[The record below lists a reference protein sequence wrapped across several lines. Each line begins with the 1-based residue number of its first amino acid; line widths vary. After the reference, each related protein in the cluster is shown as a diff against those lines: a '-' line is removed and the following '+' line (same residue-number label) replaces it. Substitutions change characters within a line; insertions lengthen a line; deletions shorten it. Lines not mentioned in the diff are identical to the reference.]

1 MSRCAWDTQSIIV
14 SSVAMTC
21 DRTLRE
27 PGNQTIVGS
36 TRRRS
41 ERIGSIRLLI
51 ELRKREIP
59 MRHLLWISLFVT
71 TLNVPVTFAQ
81 DTRSAQAMLP
91 RCMESLKPGAQDAA
105 GERCMGILA
114 TLTFVSRVL
123 PDNLKFCQP
132 TGTTPDQMMQVID
145 SFMTANKEA
154 VAQDFRLIALAAMHE
169 KWPCQE

>member
-1 MSRCAWDTQSIIV
+1 
-14 SSVAMTC
+14 
-21 DRTLRE
+21 
-27 PGNQTIVGS
+27 
-36 TRRRS
+36 
-41 ERIGSIRLLI
+41 
-51 ELRKREIP
+51 

-71 TLNVPVTFAQ
+71 TLNVPATLAQ
-81 DTRSAQAMLP
+81 DIRSAQAMLP
-91 RCMESLKPGAQDAA
+91 RCMAGLKPGAQDAA

-145 SFMTANKEA
+145 GFMTANNEA